1 MMKRIA
7 NFTDELERIWHHVI
21 MARVAGSAL
30 VVIYLVMIALVE
42 VNRQGWLPILGQ
54 WGLPETHFF
63 AVEVAFTAL
72 LVTEVISLIFGLT
85 RSFSRSMGIQLEIL
99 SLILLRDTFK
109 KFTAFPEPLV
119 WEPVATEMVAM
130 VSEAVGALAIFVI
143 IGVYYRVQKSRSITA
158 NEQDQESFIESKKL
172 IALGLLGSLIV
183 IGVVDLNR
191 IANGL
196 EPYPFFDSFYTV
208 LIFTDILMVLLSLRF
223 SVHYAVTFRNFGYA
237 VVTVFIRIAL
247 IAPAPLNA
255 AIGIGTALFALAVA
269 VAYNTFGGEIQQQE
283 IANTYDIAGDE
294 DDEPLPANVL
304 PNTPAEAGAD

>member
-1 MMKRIA
+1 MKRIA
-7 NFTDELERIWHHVI
+7 NFTDALEHFWHHVI
-21 MARVAGSAL
+21 MARLAGSFLVALYL
-30 VVIYLVMIALVE
+30 VVIVIVE
-42 VNRQGWLPILGQ
+42 FNRQGWLPPPLASFF
-54 WGLPETHFF
+54 PENHFY
-63 AVEVAFTAL
+63 AVSVAFTAL

-109 KFTAFPEPLV
+109 KFTEFPEPLV
-119 WEPVATEMVAM
+119 WEPVATEMVSM
-130 VSEAVGALAIFVI
+130 VSEAVGALVIFVI

-158 NEQDQESFIESKKL
+158 NEQDQETFIESKKL

-191 IANGL
+191 ISNGL
-196 EPYPFFDSFYTV
+196 DPYPFFDSFYTV

-223 SVHYAVTFRNFGYA
+223 SVQYAVTFRNFGYA

-269 VAYNTFGGEIQQQE
+269 VAYNTFGGEIVRQE
-283 IANTYDIAGDE
+283 EANTYDIAGDE
-294 DDEPLPANVL
+294 EEPSEQ
-304 PNTPAEAGAD
+304 TPLEAATGAD

>member
-7 NFTDELERIWHHVI
+7 NFTDELEHLWHHVI
-21 MARVAGSAL
+21 MARLAGTAL
-30 VVIYLVMIALVE
+30 VGLYLLVIVLVE
-42 VNRQGWLPILGQ
+42 INRQGWVPLLADLGF
-54 WGLPETHFF
+54 PETHFF
-63 AVEVAFTAL
+63 AVDVAFTAL

-119 WEPVATEMVAM
+119 WEPVATKMVSM

-158 NEQDQESFIESKKL
+158 NERDQESFIQSKKL
-172 IALGLLGSLIV
+172 IALSLLGSLLV
-183 IGVVDLNR
+183 IALVDVNR

-196 EPYPFFDSFYTV
+196 EPYPFFDSFYTL
-208 LIFTDILMVLLSLRF
+208 LIFTDILMVLISLRF
-223 SVHYAVTFRNFGYA
+223 SVQYAVTFRNFGYA
-237 VVTVFIRIAL
+237 VVTVFVRIAL

-255 AIGIGTALFALAVA
+255 AIGIGTTLFALAVA
-269 VAYNTFGGEIQQQE
+269 VAYNIFGGEIEQQE
-283 IANTYDIAGDE
+283 IANTYDIVADE
-294 DDEPLPANVL
+294 QDDQPLPS
-304 PNTPAEAGAD
+304 PSAEAGAD